1 MNILEYFTS
10 IRPDYKWEHMSE
22 KHDILT
28 VEEVA
33 RYLKVTERHVY
44 KLLSDRRIPAFK
56 VGGAWRFKRAQL
68 ENWIQD
74 SVKEQSKENKN

>member
-1 MNILEYFTS
+1 
-10 IRPDYKWEHMSE
+10 MSDE
-22 KHDILT
+22 HDILT

-56 VGGAWRFKRAQL
+56 VGGAWRFKREQL
-68 ENWIQD
+68 EKWIEEG
-74 SVKEQSKENKN
+74 VNEQSKEKRTNKND